1 MALCE
6 VSRIRDCRAPQLD
19 ITGGITDMSEYQV
32 TLLGIPGV
40 FNNGRIVHFP
50 YRKAEGIFYYL
61 CVEKKVNRDE
71 LISVFWG
78 SSDESSGRKN
88 LRQALFQIRRCLD
101 KDAILLHGKNSLELN
116 PKFGFGSEWDLPEA
130 DFALRQDRF
139 LDFFYLKDCPEFE
152 VWVENKRRIQLSRC
166 LDYIK
171 SELAEP
177 LVCRDITRLRRLIGT
192 WEYWKPWDEEMVLTG
207 MKCYMQ
213 AEKYDWGIQMYHE
226 YVKCLRRDLDRS
238 LPMRWNCCSGP
249 CSTGKKFRLSEKRI
263 ARIISSDGWRSF
275 NTLMNGFSGS

>member
-1 MALCE
+1 
-6 VSRIRDCRAPQLD
+6 
-19 ITGGITDMSEYQV
+19 MSEYQV

-139 LDFFYLKDCPEFE
+139 LDFFYLKDCPEFD
-152 VWVENKRRIQLSRC
+152 VWLENKRRIQLSRC

-207 MKCYMQ
+207 M
-213 AEKYDWGIQMYHE
+213 
-226 YVKCLRRDLDRS
+226 
-238 LPMRWNCCSGP
+238 
-249 CSTGKKFRLSEKRI
+249 
-263 ARIISSDGWRSF
+263 
-275 NTLMNGFSGS
+275 